1 MFAFAH
7 TMFAPFMALALA
19 YVGFLVVM
27 GLRAATLRDVL
38 LVRLPCRWMHPAS
51 PPVLL
56 GKACVWGRLL
66 AHAVALGSRFY
77 KILAAYAMCLHSM
90 RRGRS
95 KGWRLVA
102 CVRDYFR
109 AFTGRAR
116 GFWSVVSSPVAL
128 GSRFYKILQC
138 SRLSWRYP

>member
-7 TMFAPFMALALA
+7 TMLAPVMALALA

-56 GKACVWGRLL
+56 GKACLRRARGFWSVVSP
-66 AHAVALGSRFY
+66 AVALGSRFY

-95 KGWRLVA
+95 LGWRLVT
-102 CVRDYFR
+102 CVGDYF
-109 AFTGRAR
+109 
-116 GFWSVVSSPVAL
+116 
-128 GSRFYKILQC
+128 
-138 SRLSWRYP
+138 

>member
-56 GKACVWGRLL
+56 VGKACAWGRLL
-66 AHAVALGSRFY
+66 ADHAVALGSRF
-77 KILAAYAMCLHSM
+77 
-90 RRGRS
+90 
-95 KGWRLVA
+95 
-102 CVRDYFR
+102 
-109 AFTGRAR
+109 
-116 GFWSVVSSPVAL
+116 
-128 GSRFYKILQC
+128 
-138 SRLSWRYP
+138 

>member
-7 TMFAPFMALALA
+7 TLFAPSMALAL
-19 YVGFLVVM
+19 VILGFQLVM

-56 GKACVWGRLL
+56 GKACVRRARGFWSVVSP
-66 AHAVALGSRFY
+66 AMALGSRFY
-77 KILAAYAMCLHSM
+77 KTLAAYALCLHSM

-95 KGWRLVA
+95 VGWRLAMWLVE
-102 CVRDYFR
+102 RWLPIIN
-109 AFTGRAR
+109 G
-116 GFWSVVSSPVAL
+116 
-128 GSRFYKILQC
+128 
-138 SRLSWRYP
+138 

>member
-1 MFAFAH
+1 MMLAFAR
-7 TMFAPFMALALA
+7 TMFAPVMALALA

-66 AHAVALGSRFY
+66 AHAVALGS
-77 KILAAYAMCLHSM
+77 L
-90 RRGRS
+90 
-95 KGWRLVA
+95 
-102 CVRDYFR
+102 
-109 AFTGRAR
+109 
-116 GFWSVVSSPVAL
+116 
-128 GSRFYKILQC
+128 
-138 SRLSWRYP
+138 